1 MTVFHLPN
9 NLTVQVSTLEKNDNI
24 VFSFQWNKS
33 AHYLPFPEDIQ
44 DSMEEVVI
52 HKNHLSLYLAKVIH
66 LSKPN
71 REQILSKLL
80 TNCTIKNDVLEE
92 VCGPTPSENYRV
104 YLQDGCTLMSNKK
117 RDIHLALIETIW
129 NLWI

>member
-1 MTVFHLPN
+1 
-9 NLTVQVSTLEKNDNI
+9 
-24 VFSFQWNKS
+24 
-33 AHYLPFPEDIQ
+33 
-44 DSMEEVVI
+44 MEEVVV

-71 REQILSKLL
+71 REQILSKLQ
-80 TNCTIKNDVLEE
+80 TNFTMKNDDLEH
-92 VCGPTPSENYRV
+92 VCGPTPPENYLT
-104 YLQDGCTLMSNKK
+104 YLQDGCALVSNKK